1 MTKMTVSV
9 VNCYLVNDERRVMIK
24 IFLKILSEVKK
35 GFGFK

>member
-1 MTKMTVSV
+1 MANDNFSC
-9 VNCYLVNDERRVMIK
+9 NCCLVNDERRVMLK